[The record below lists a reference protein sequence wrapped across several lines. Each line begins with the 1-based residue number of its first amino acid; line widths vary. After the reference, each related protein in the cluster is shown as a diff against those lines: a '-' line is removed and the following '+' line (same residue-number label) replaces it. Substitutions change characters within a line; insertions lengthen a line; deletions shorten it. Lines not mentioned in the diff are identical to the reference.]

1 MEEKIKEFRDKVN
14 KIKPNIE
21 QILKNEQSLLPL
33 LKCLADKEDKE
44 EQILYA
50 MAITEIIQRKESE
63 TNEGKNPRER
73 VVALPWGPLKSLIDK
88 LEEVLDLIKKLKS

>member
-33 LKCLADKEDKE
+33 LKCLADKEDK
-44 EQILYA
+44 
-50 MAITEIIQRKESE
+50 
-63 TNEGKNPRER
+63 
-73 VVALPWGPLKSLIDK
+73 
-88 LEEVLDLIKKLKS
+88 